1 MKFRQVTA
9 LCCSLFVS
17 AFLAAAPATAANP
30 GGLAFKYQ
38 TNVSLYGKPT
48 GLMVTG
54 RCNRY
59 ATEFATMRAKGGE
72 VIAYLNATSRPDN
85 RVCSLDQAFYMNN
98 YGAVPLWPYP
108 SYGQRSIWPG
118 TKMIDMRAGSKWNLW
133 VVSYVE
139 KLMREKKVDGVF
151 LDVIGARPYNQ
162 SNWTAWPQWEK
173 DAWTNG
179 AIDLVRRIDAK
190 RRAINPNF
198 IVMNNSVWSTNG
210 TLGLAGEKYVD
221 GVAIEGHTL
230 NAYHLNY
237 IKKPFSNLGHKRTFI
252 ISRSSADAKAW
263 SATGVPTHVTYQP
276 LDHYAYPLAPVVGF
290 RALTDR

>member
-1 MKFRQVTA
+1 MKLRQVAA
-9 LCCSLFVS
+9 LCCSFVLS
-17 AFLAAAPATAANP
+17 AFVATTANAANP

-38 TNVSLYGKPT
+38 TNVSLYSKPT
-48 GLMVTG
+48 GLMIAG

-72 VIAYLNATSRPDN
+72 VLAYLNATSRPDV

-108 SYGQRSIWPG
+108 SYGQRYIWPG
-118 TKMIDMRAGSKWNLW
+118 THMIDMRAGSKWNLW

-139 KLMREKKVDGVF
+139 KLMRENKVDGVF
-151 LDVIGARPYNQ
+151 LDVLGARPYNQ
-162 SNWTAWPQWEK
+162 SNWTTWPQWEK
-173 DAWTNG
+173 DLWTKG
-179 AIDLVRRIDAK
+179 AIDLVARIDAK

-198 IVMNNSVWSTNG
+198 IVMVNNVWTGNG
-210 TLGLAGEKYVD
+210 TVGLAGEKYVD

-230 NAYHLNY
+230 NSYHLNY
-237 IKKPFSNLGHKRTFI
+237 IKKPFGNLGHKRTFI
-252 ISRSSADAKAW
+252 ISRSTADARAW

-276 LDHYAYPLAPVVGF
+276 LTNYAYPLAPVVGF
-290 RALTDR
+290 KPLYDR